1 VSPHDGSPEVPAEQ
15 AEARPLF
22 VVELWQ
28 LVLVVVGVIV
38 LAGRFLLGASL
49 PLPSGKAPLL
59 AVGLL
64 VVLGVLLVLRKRQAA
79 KSS

>member
-1 VSPHDGSPEVPAEQ
+1 VSPHDGSPELPAEH

-38 LAGRFLLGASL
+38 LAGRFLLGASV
-49 PLPSGKAPLL
+49 PLPGGKTPLL
-59 AVGLL
+59 VVGLL
-64 VVLGVLLVLRKRQAA
+64 VVLGVLLMLRKRQAA